1 LLPGRRSAQKRS
13 NLLATASELFLAK
26 GYDGVSHD
34 EIIAAAGGSKTT
46 IYSYFKGKAGVFV
59 AAFSALCDEI
69 LAKLFRTKACS
80 MTLREALQEIG

>member
-1 LLPGRRSAQKRS
+1 
-13 NLLATASELFLAK
+13 
-26 GYDGVSHD
+26 
-34 EIIAAAGGSKTT
+34 
-46 IYSYFKGKAGVFV
+46 VFV